1 MFDKIERLLQS
12 AKVAKFRKALIYV
25 ASGLVIFHLTAF
37 VLRLVFPAARRAAH
51 LVSTSEDL
59 FGVTGALLLLVILD
73 QGIQAMSGVEK
84 RRQREVYSD
93 IKDRLRSWFDNDY
106 KGAGDEFLKQAV
118 DDKSY
123 TDLKVKGQ
131 LSLID
136 RVESSIAEQYCE
148 QIHYEFTFYPTKIIY
163 GIHFE
168 SPWPSVNEAMFQC
181 IRSELQMNDDTGFI
195 RDQEIPK
202 KPGWIFLIR
211 TVQAA
216 EALESDHAIIMT
228 HARHFVELVGHTYG
242 LVYNNEMAERF
253 ASVLSEVKTA

>member
-1 MFDKIERLLQS
+1 MIDRIDRLLQS
-12 AKVAKFRKALIYV
+12 PKVAKYRKALTYV
-25 ASGLVIFHLTAF
+25 AICLLIFHLIAF
-37 VLRLVFPAARRAAH
+37 ILRLVFPERPRAAH

-84 RRQREVYSD
+84 RRRREVYSD
-93 IKDRLRSWFDNDY
+93 IKERIRSWFGNVY
-106 KGAGDEFLKQAV
+106 KKEGDEFVNQVV
-118 DDKSY
+118 DDVSY

-136 RVESSIAEQYCE
+136 QVPSSIAEQYCE
-148 QIHYEFTFYPTKIIY
+148 QIHFEFTFYPTKIIY

-181 IRSELQMNDDTGFI
+181 IRSELQLDDDTGFI
-195 RDQEIPK
+195 RDREIPK

-216 EALESDHAIIMT
+216 EALESDHAVIMT
-228 HARHFVELVGHTYG
+228 HARHFVELVGHS
-242 LVYNNEMAERF
+242 YNIIYSNEMAEQF
-253 ASVLSEVKTA
+253 ASVLSEINAT